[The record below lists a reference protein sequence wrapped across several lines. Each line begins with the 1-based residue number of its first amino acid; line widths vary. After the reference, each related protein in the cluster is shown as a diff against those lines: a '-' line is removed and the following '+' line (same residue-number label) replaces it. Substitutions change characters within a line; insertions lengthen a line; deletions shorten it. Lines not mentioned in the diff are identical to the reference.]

1 MCPRLLGCLV
11 TPRPDHALAARAAGI
26 RAYFTLDTIGQI
38 AHQLLGCL
46 DAMHKAGLVHSD
58 VKPDNVCFSSISRRT
73 VRLVDFGSSLGAYDT
88 RSSYVQSRWYRAPEV
103 MLGIE
108 WDNKID
114 MWSLGCLLCELRLGQ
129 PIFYGS
135 SVAAVLAAQQAVL
148 GEHPLNLMTAADPD
162 LRRTCFFGDQ
172 LYAVDPSNKPDG
184 CYEVRP
190 QPTSLAALVG
200 TEDAEFLDFVYGL
213 LEYTPSS
220 RMSAAEGLAHPWMA
234 SQAKAPGSERRAA

>member
-1 MCPRLLGCLV
+1 M
-11 TPRPDHALAARAAGI
+11 
-26 RAYFTLDTIGQI
+26 DTIGQI
-38 AHQLLGCL
+38 AHQLLECL
-46 DAMHKAGLVHSD
+46 DAMHTAGLVHCD
-58 VKPDNVCFSSISRRT
+58 VKPDNVCFSSISRRI
-73 VRLVDFGSSLGAYDT
+73 VRLVDFGSSLLGAYDMK
-88 RSSYVQSRWYRAPEV
+88 SSYVQSRWYRAPEV

-129 PIFYGS
+129 PIFYGA
-135 SVAAVLAAQQAVL
+135 SVPAVLAAQQAVL

-162 LRRTCFFGDQ
+162 LRQMCFFGDQ
-172 LYAVDPSNKPDG
+172 LYAVDPSNKSKG

-200 TEDAEFLDFVYGL
+200 TEDAEFLDFVDRL
-213 LEYTPSS
+213 LEYTPSL
-220 RMSAAEGLAHPWMA
+220 RMSAAEALAHPWMV